1 MPHLI
6 TDPEPIEVHSFP
18 PWRNISSRRLF
29 TSEARSFECKHGAG
43 VTDFVRSIF
52 EQPTGGS
59 AGREGQLLLQLTVAA
74 LSQFL
79 LIDGGSD
86 FVSLSALDYD
96 PIPPRK
102 KIPVHVEVINR
113 GRPPALAIE

>member
-6 TDPEPIEVHSFP
+6 TGPEPIEAHSFP
-18 PWRNISSRRLF
+18 PWRNIPPPWLL
-29 TSEARSFECKHGAG
+29 TSEARSFERKHGAG
-43 VTDFVRSIF
+43 VIDFVRSVF

-59 AGREGQLLLQLTVAA
+59 AGAEGRLLLQLTVIA

-79 LIDGGSD
+79 LIDSGSD
-86 FVSLSALDYD
+86 FGSLSALDYD
-96 PIPPRK
+96 PVPPRR
-102 KIPVHVEVINR
+102 KITVHVDVVNR